1 MAVKTTTGYSFPT
14 VPAKY
19 DSTDKTF
26 LGAIR
31 KLFDTLFSFKDKAT
45 KDITKAKKDITN
57 APAVAYDKLYP
68 VGIVVWTDTNKPPLW
83 PVGSGDWTGMGTVTT
98 SGNKTLYAYKRRA

>member
-14 VPAKY
+14 IPAKY

-26 LGAIR
+26 INAVK
-31 KLFDTLFSFKDKAT
+31 KLFDTLFSFKIKAE
-45 KDITKAKKDITN
+45 KEFDHPVK
-57 APAVAYDKLYP
+57 AYDKLYP

-83 PVGSGDWTGMGTVTT
+83 ADGGGTWTGMGTVTT
-98 SGNKTLYAYKRRA
+98 DENKTLYAYKRTA